1 MVISIC
7 FIFVLEA
14 FPQEEKDPIL
24 PWPELKGYVKYLS
37 NATSINLPAYE
48 EFLTNQLIHHRLNI
62 RWDVANNLTLHA
74 GWRNQIFFGEQVKA
88 SSDFGNILLNGQDDF
103 FSLSTN
109 FVDSESI
116 VFNSTLDRLYAE
128 YYWGN
133 LEISLGRQRV
143 NWGINTIWNPNDIF
157 NTFSFVDFDYEERP
171 GSDVGLLR
179 YYIGEVSSIEV
190 AAKFHGNK
198 EEMVIGGLWKFN
210 SHEYD
215 FQILTGY
222 ANGYFALGA
231 GWAGNLGNAG
241 WKGEYTWFV
250 SDLIEV
256 DNTFLITSGV
266 DYSFSNGWYI
276 NGGFLFNKNGSGS
289 SSIAELATFNVSA
302 QNIYPY
308 KYAILLTN
316 SYPVTPLSSISLTVV
331 YTPNSLHPM
340 FLSPVVTY
348 SIAQDWDLDFT
359 GQIGLEKNEGYY
371 SPLQAF
377 FLRLK
382 WSY

>member
-1 MVISIC
+1 MVFIC
-7 FIFVLEA
+7 FLLTILEVSA
-14 FPQEEKDPIL
+14 QDEKEPLIK
-24 PWPELKGYVKYLS
+24 WPELKGYVKYLS
-37 NATSINLPAYE
+37 NATSINLPVYE
-48 EFLTNQLIHHRLNI
+48 EFLTNQLIHHRLNL
-62 RWDVANNLTLHA
+62 RWDIINNLTIHS

-88 SSDFGNILLNGQDDF
+88 SSDFGQLLLRGQDDF
-103 FSLSTN
+103 FNLSTN
-109 FVDSESI
+109 FIDQNSI

-128 YYWGN
+128 YYWGD
-133 LEISLGRQRV
+133 LEISFGRQRV

-171 GSDVGLLR
+171 GSDVGLVR
-179 YYIGEVSSIEV
+179 YYFSELGSMEI
-190 AAKFHGNK
+190 AAKFHGSK
-198 EEMVIGGLWKFN
+198 EKMVVGGLWKLN
-210 SHEYD
+210 AYAYD

-222 ANGYFALGA
+222 ANGYYAFGG

-241 WKGEYTWFV
+241 WKGEFTWFV
-250 SDLIEV
+250 SDIPEV

-266 DYSFSNGWYI
+266 DYSFVNGWYI
-276 NGGFLFNKNGSGS
+276 SGGFLFNRNGSGS
-289 SSIAELATFNVSA
+289 SSITELVTFNVSA
-302 QNIYPY
+302 QNLYPY

-316 SYPVTPLSSISLTVV
+316 SYPITPLSSASLTVV

-340 FLSPVVTY
+340 FISPVITY

-359 GQIGLEKNEGYY
+359 GQIGMEKNEGYY